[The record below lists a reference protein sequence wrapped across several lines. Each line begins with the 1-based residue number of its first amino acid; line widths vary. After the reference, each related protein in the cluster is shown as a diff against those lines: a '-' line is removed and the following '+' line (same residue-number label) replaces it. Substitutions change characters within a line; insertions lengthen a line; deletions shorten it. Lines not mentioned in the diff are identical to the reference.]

1 MNAVKEFHTEHVK
14 YIKAAMD
21 ELVNAGVDDGFII
34 FESDEGKF
42 LQFTYSKGEGL
53 TFDLPR
59 IGLSEEELSRVCKV
73 DGLEAMNETEL
84 SFLLQ
89 IGVDTR
95 MGARLTNCIFRSVF
109 GCPEDYKVQV
119 TIDLEE

>member
-1 MNAVKEFHTEHVK
+1 MNAVRDFNTDHVK

-21 ELVNAGVDDGFII
+21 ELVNAGVDEGFII

-42 LQFTYSKGEGL
+42 LQFTYSKGDGL

-59 IGLSEEELSRVCKV
+59 MGLSEEELSRVCKV
-73 DGLEAMNETEL
+73 EGLEAMNETEM

-95 MGARLTNCIFRSVF
+95 MGARLVNCIFRSVF

>member
-1 MNAVKEFHTEHVK
+1 MDALKEFNTDHVK

-34 FESDEGKF
+34 FESDEGRF
-42 LQFTYSKGEGL
+42 LQFTYRKGEGL

-73 DGLEAMNETEL
+73 EGLEAMNETEM
-84 SFLLQ
+84 SFLLK

-95 MGARLTNCIFRSVF
+95 MGARLAHCIFRSVF
-109 GCPEDYKVQV
+109 GCPGDYKVQA